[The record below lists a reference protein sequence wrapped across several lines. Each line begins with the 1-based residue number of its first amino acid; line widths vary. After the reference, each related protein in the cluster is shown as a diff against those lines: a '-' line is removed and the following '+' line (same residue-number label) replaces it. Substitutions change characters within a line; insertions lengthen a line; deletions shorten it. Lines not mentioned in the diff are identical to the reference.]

1 LTGPHENLNSAF
13 KTVQIDKAI
22 IGGKV
27 VKELKDQLMAVAGD
41 LKKLS
46 QKIEKITKR
55 IEKIEKPQKP
65 KKTKA
70 VVELSQ
76 VPGID
81 PAILARAI
89 RGKIYPN
96 DIVLGHI
103 IANPDGIEM
112 ATLEKKT
119 GWKYDTIRQIIQR
132 LRNQGKIKSKRKEGL
147 RGKAYATSKK
157 RFLYFEA
164 WCRVESPR

>member
-1 LTGPHENLNSAF
+1 MKKLE
-13 KTVQIDKAI
+13 
-22 IGGKV
+22 
-27 VKELKDQLMAVAGD
+27 DQLMAVVGD
-41 LKKLS
+41 LKKLA
-46 QKIEKITKR
+46 QKVDKITKR
-55 IEKIEKPQKP
+55 VEKVEKSQNP

-89 RGKIYPN
+89 RGKIYPS
-96 DIVLGHI
+96 DIILGHI

-119 GWKYDTIRQIIQR
+119 GWKYDTISQIIHR
-132 LRNQGKIKSKRKEGL
+132 LRNQGKVKSKRKEGL
-147 RGKAYATSKK
+147 RGKAYAAGKR

-164 WCRVESPR
+164 

>member
-1 LTGPHENLNSAF
+1 MKKLE
-13 KTVQIDKAI
+13 
-22 IGGKV
+22 
-27 VKELKDQLMAVAGD
+27 DQLMAVVGD
-41 LKKLS
+41 LKKLA
-46 QKIEKITKR
+46 QKVDKITKR
-55 IEKIEKPQKP
+55 VEKIEKSQNP

-89 RGKIYPN
+89 RGKIYPS
-96 DIVLGHI
+96 DIILGHI

-119 GWKYDTIRQIIQR
+119 GWKYDTIRQIIYR
-132 LRNQGKIKSKRKEGL
+132 LRNQGKIKSKRKQGL
-147 RGKAYATSKK
+147 RGKAYADGKR

-164 WCRVESPR
+164 

>member
-1 LTGPHENLNSAF
+1 M
-13 KTVQIDKAI
+13 
-22 IGGKV
+22 
-27 VKELKDQLMAVAGD
+27 KELEDQLMAVVGD
-41 LKKLS
+41 LKKLA
-46 QKIEKITKR
+46 KEIDKITKR
-55 IEKIEKPQKP
+55 FEKIEKSQNP

-89 RGKIYPN
+89 RGKIYPS
-96 DIVLGHI
+96 DIILGHI

-119 GWKYDTIRQIIQR
+119 GWKYDTIRQIIYK
-132 LRNQGKIKSKRKEGL
+132 LRNQGKVKSKRKEGL
-147 RGKAYATSKK
+147 RGKAYAAGKR

-164 WCRVESPR
+164 